1 MGCVISDKFLMFYAV
16 ELKKKKKNTNNTI
29 YPFLWDVQTRCQ
41 EWIS

>member
-16 ELKKKKKNTNNTI
+16 ELKKKKNTNNTI